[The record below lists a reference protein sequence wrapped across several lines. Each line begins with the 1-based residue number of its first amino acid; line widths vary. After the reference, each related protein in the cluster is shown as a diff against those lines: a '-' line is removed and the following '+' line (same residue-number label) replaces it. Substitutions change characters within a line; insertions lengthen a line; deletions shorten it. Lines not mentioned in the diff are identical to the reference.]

1 MGEQRTP
8 TSQKLVEGQHRK
20 QLQRGH
26 VWTLMEMG
34 VPKMVRCLDQ
44 SPETGVTRGS
54 HQGTNRVCV
63 TLSKGR
69 RSKRWKR
76 RCKRKL
82 SVTWAKL
89 ANRTDTSGSR
99 CQNISS
105 LGSGRWA
112 KQTGDNNHPVFNF
125 NSTHRIQSGYKISY
139 DRLCSAYKLY
149 FECVM

>member
-1 MGEQRTP
+1 MF
-8 TSQKLVEGQHRK
+8 SVFHFF
-20 QLQRGH
+20 
-26 VWTLMEMG
+26 TLINIF
-34 VPKMVRCLDQ
+34 
-44 SPETGVTRGS
+44 S
-54 HQGTNRVCV
+54 GTNRVCV

-76 RCKRKL
+76 RCRRKL

-112 KQTGDNNHPVFNF
+112 KQTGDNNYVHPVFNF
-125 NSTHRIQSGYKISY
+125 NSTHRIQSGYEISFDVY
-139 DRLCSAYKLY
+139 VPHISFILHLFSSTKCLKLSVSCEIQLCGLKNI
-149 FECVM
+149 FFIRP

>member
-1 MGEQRTP
+1 MF
-8 TSQKLVEGQHRK
+8 SVFHFF
-20 QLQRGH
+20 
-26 VWTLMEMG
+26 TLINIF
-34 VPKMVRCLDQ
+34 
-44 SPETGVTRGS
+44 S
-54 HQGTNRVCV
+54 GTNRVCV

-76 RCKRKL
+76 RCRRKL

-112 KQTGDNNHPVFNF
+112 KQTADNSNAHPVFNF
-125 NSTHRIQSGYKISY
+125 NFTHRIQSGYKISFDVY
-139 DRLCSAYKLY
+139 VPHISFILPLFSSTQCLKLSVSCEIQLCGLKNI
-149 FECVM
+149 FFIRP